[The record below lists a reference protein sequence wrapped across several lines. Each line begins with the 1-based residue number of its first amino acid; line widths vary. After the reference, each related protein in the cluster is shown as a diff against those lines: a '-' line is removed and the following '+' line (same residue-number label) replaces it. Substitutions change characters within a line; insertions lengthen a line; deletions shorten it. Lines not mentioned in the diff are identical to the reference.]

1 MLKGEE
7 RIIMQNI
14 LANIFKNSR
23 QLTYK
28 HNEVILRAEDTPS
41 GVYYITSG
49 WVKVYE
55 NSLKGE
61 EKILMTLMAGD
72 IFPCAWA
79 VSDIPHNVNFAAL
92 DNTRL
97 FRMPVSKFRNTIMS
111 QPDYTGELLKLF
123 AHQFYVL
130 SDEVANLQYN
140 TARERVILRILSLA
154 ENFGTSEN
162 GQILI
167 KRRVP
172 NEYIARSTSMSRET
186 TSREMSRLVRER
198 LIRHTDKEITIL
210 DISRLKQALCEL
222 DVPLRKPA
230 KHKLSQTPV
239 AGGLRM

>member
-1 MLKGEE
+1 
-7 RIIMQNI
+7 MQNI
-14 LANIFKNSR
+14 LTDIFKNGR

-28 HNEVILRAEDTPS
+28 HGDVILRAEDTPS

-61 EKILMTLMAGD
+61 EKILMTLMTGD

-92 DNTRL
+92 DSTRL
-97 FRMPVSKFRNTIMS
+97 LRIPVSKFRNAIMS
-111 QPDYTGELLKLF
+111 QPDYAGELLKLF

-130 SDEVANLQYN
+130 SDEVVNLQYN

-154 ENFGTSEN
+154 ENFGTPKN
-162 GQILI
+162 GQVLI
-167 KRRVP
+167 KKRVP

-198 LIRHTDKEITIL
+198 LIRHTDKEITIP
-210 DISRLKQALCEL
+210 DISRLKYALCES
-222 DVPLRKPA
+222 DAPIKKHA
-230 KHKLSQTPV
+230 KRSSPTAPI
-239 AGGLRM
+239 AGGLPM